1 MTLLVA
7 ASYAAAL
14 VWLAWN
20 SRALGDAAG
29 TANTC
34 VAGAAW
40 TVLWAG
46 IAPSLFA
53 DTDSPGTAVA
63 GTALAALCLIAALF
77 VGRTDVPV
85 YGAHLPSHRR
95 TNTAV
100 MVAASATFAV
110 IAAAA
115 V

>member
-1 MTLLVA
+1 MTLIVA
-7 ASYAAAL
+7 AAYAAVL
-14 VWLAWN
+14 MWLADN
-20 SRALGDAAG
+20 ARAHDDPG
-29 TANTC
+29 TEVTC
-34 VAGAAW
+34 FASAAW
-40 TVLWAG
+40 VVLWSG
-46 IAPSLFA
+46 VSPRLFA
-53 DTDSPGTAVA
+53 DVHSVGTAAV
-63 GTALAALCLIAALF
+63 GTVLAALFLIAALS

-85 YGAHLPSHRR
+85 YGAYLPSHRR

>member
-7 ASYAAAL
+7 AAYAAVL
-14 VWLAWN
+14 MWLAWN
-20 SRALGDAAG
+20 SRALDDPPG
-29 TANTC
+29 TSNAC
-34 VAGAAW
+34 FASAAW
-40 TVLWAG
+40 VVLWSG
-46 IAPSLFA
+46 VSPRLFA
-53 DTDSPGTAVA
+53 DVHSVGTAAV
-63 GTALAALCLIAALF
+63 GTVLAALFLIAALS

-85 YGAHLPSHRR
+85 YGAYLPSHRR

>member
-7 ASYAAAL
+7 ASYAAAP

-20 SRALGDAAG
+20 SRALGDPG
-29 TANTC
+29 TTNAC
-34 VAGAAW
+34 VAGAVW

-46 IAPSLFA
+46 VAPRLFA
-53 DTDSPGTAVA
+53 DVHSVGTAVA
-63 GTALAALCLIAALF
+63 GTALAALFLIAALS
-77 VGRTDVPV
+77 VGRTSRTI

-95 TNTAV
+95 TNAAV

>member
-1 MTLLVA
+1 MTLLVS

-20 SRALGDAAG
+20 SRALGDPG
-29 TANTC
+29 TE
-34 VAGAAW
+34 GACFASAVW

-53 DTDSPGTAVA
+53 DTDSVGTAVV
-63 GTALAALCLIAALF
+63 GTALAAGFLIAALS

-85 YGAHLPSHRR
+85 YGAYLPSHRR

>member
-20 SRALGDAAG
+20 SRALGDPG
-29 TANTC
+29 TANSC

-53 DTDSPGTAVA
+53 DTDSTGTAVA
-63 GTALAALCLIAALF
+63 GVGLAALCLIEALF

>member
-29 TANTC
+29 TTNAC
-34 VAGAAW
+34 IASAAW

-46 IAPSLFA
+46 IAQALFS
-53 DTDSPGTAVA
+53 DLNSVGVSVA
-63 GTALAALCLIAALF
+63 GVGMAAGFLIAALS
-77 VGRTDVPV
+77 VGRTSRPI
-85 YGAHLPSHRR
+85 YGTYLPAHRR
-95 TNTAV
+95 TNMAV

>member
-1 MTLLVA
+1 MTLIVA
-7 ASYAAAL
+7 AAYAAVL
-14 VWLAWN
+14 MWLADN
-20 SRALGDAAG
+20 ARAHDDPG
-29 TANTC
+29 TEGTC

-46 IAPSLFA
+46 IAQSLFSGVH
-53 DTDSPGTAVA
+53 SPGTAVA
-63 GTALAALCLIAALF
+63 GTALAALFLIAALS

-85 YGAHLPSHRR
+85 YGAHLTSHRR

-100 MVAASATFAV
+100 MVAASSTFAV

>member
-7 ASYAAAL
+7 ATYAAAL

-20 SRALGDAAG
+20 SRALGDPPG
-29 TANTC
+29 TASTC
-34 VAGAAW
+34 FAAATW
-40 TVLWAG
+40 VVLRSG
-46 IAPSLFA
+46 VAPSLFT
-53 DTDSPGTAVA
+53 DTDSTGTAVA
-63 GTALAALCLIAALF
+63 GTVLAALCLIAALV
-77 VGRTDVPV
+77 VGRTGRPV

-95 TNTAV
+95 TNMAV

>member
-29 TANTC
+29 TANAC
-34 VAGAAW
+34 IAGAAW

-46 IAPSLFA
+46 IAQALFA
-53 DTDSPGTAVA
+53 DTDSVGTAVV
-63 GTALAALCLIAALF
+63 GTALAALFLIAALS
-77 VGRTDVPV
+77 VGRTGRPI
-85 YGAHLPSHRR
+85 YGAYLPSHRR
-95 TNTAV
+95 TNDAV
-100 MVAASATFAV
+100 MVAASASFAV

>member
-1 MTLLVA
+1 MILLVA
-7 ASYAAAL
+7 APYAAAL
-14 VWLAWN
+14 VCLAWN
-20 SRALGDAAG
+20 SRALGDVAN
-29 TANTC
+29 TANAC
-34 VAGAAW
+34 FAGAAW

-46 IAPSLFA
+46 VAQALFS
-53 DTDSPGTAVA
+53 DLNSVGTAVV
-63 GTALAALCLIAALF
+63 GTVLAALFLIAALS

-85 YGAHLPSHRR
+85 YGAYLPSHRR
-95 TNTAV
+95 TNTAA

>member
-7 ASYAAAL
+7 AAYAAAL

-20 SRALGDAAG
+20 SRALGG
-29 TANTC
+29 VSNTANAC
-34 VAGAAW
+34 FASAAW
-40 TVLWAG
+40 VVLWPG
-46 IAPSLFA
+46 VSPRLFA
-53 DTDSPGTAVA
+53 DVHSVGTAAV
-63 GTALAALCLIAALF
+63 GTVLAALFLIAALS

>member
-7 ASYAAAL
+7 AAYAAAL

-20 SRALGDAAG
+20 SRALGG
-29 TANTC
+29 VSNTANAC
-34 VAGAAW
+34 FASAAW
-40 TVLWAG
+40 AVLWAG
-46 IAPSLFA
+46 IAQALFA
-53 DTDSPGTAVA
+53 DTNSVGTAVA
-63 GTALAALCLIAALF
+63 GTALAAGFLIVALV
-77 VGRTDVPV
+77 VGRTGRPI
-85 YGAHLPSHRR
+85 YGAHLPAHRR
-95 TNTAV
+95 TNAAV

>member
-1 MTLLVA
+1 MTLIVA
-7 ASYAAAL
+7 AVYAAAL

-20 SRALGDAAG
+20 SRALGDVAN
-29 TANTC
+29 TANAC
-34 VAGAAW
+34 FAGAAW

-46 IAPSLFA
+46 VASRLFA
-53 DTDSPGTAVA
+53 GMHSTGTAVA
-63 GTALAALCLIAALF
+63 GTALAAGFLIAALV
-77 VGRTDVPV
+77 VGRTGRPV
-85 YGAHLPSHRR
+85 YGAHLTSHRR
-95 TNTAV
+95 TNAAV

>member
-7 ASYAAAL
+7 AAYAAAL

-20 SRALGDAAG
+20 SRALGNPPG
-29 TANTC
+29 TASTC
-34 VAGAAW
+34 FAAATW
-40 TVLWAG
+40 VVLWSG
-46 IAPSLFA
+46 VSPRLFA
-53 DTDSPGTAVA
+53 DTDSPGTAVV
-63 GTALAALCLIAALF
+63 GTVLAALFLIAALF